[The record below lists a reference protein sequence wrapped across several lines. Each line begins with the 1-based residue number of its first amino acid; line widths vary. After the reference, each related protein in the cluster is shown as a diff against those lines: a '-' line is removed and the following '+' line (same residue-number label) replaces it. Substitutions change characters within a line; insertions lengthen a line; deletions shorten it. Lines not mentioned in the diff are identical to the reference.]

1 MCIEKRIENIAG
13 DFENTLLETNRG
25 FNYYVDWSNIDGYKD
40 YDIEIHAMDVLI
52 GKNDDEFYEM
62 FKTLIVKLPTIIE
75 VFPYL
80 FALSKAEQNKVRKNN
95 VLKIIGSEIDS
106 DDFQTYSFNS
116 KKLPLPITEE
126 NIQKYYNFFEQM
138 GLKNLYQNLIEKS
151 TQDYIVGVL
160 VGSDSNGRKNRGGTA
175 FELAC
180 EPIIR
185 TVCQKYGVEVIT
197 QKKFEILKQYGF
209 NISDDIANRKADFI
223 LLNRNTKKCMNIEVN
238 FFNGGGS
245 KPEEIID
252 SYINRQADLL
262 DNRIDFALITDGN
275 CWKGTTN
282 QLQKG
287 FRHLRYLMNF
297 NLAKAN
303 MLEEIIRKEFGEM

>member
-1 MCIEKRIENIAG
+1 MHIEKRIENIAES
-13 DFENTLLETNRG
+13 FENTLIETNRG

-52 GKNDDEFYEM
+52 GKNDDEFYET
-62 FKTLIVKLPTIIE
+62 FKTLISKLPTVIE
-75 VFPYL
+75 IFPQL
-80 FALSKAEQNKVRKNN
+80 FALSKTEQNKVRKNSE
-95 VLKIIGSEIDS
+95 LKIIGNTIDG
-106 DDFQTYSFNS
+106 DDFQIYSFNP
-116 KKLPLPITEE
+116 KKLPSPLTEE
-126 NIQKYYNFFEQM
+126 TIQKYYNFFEQM

-151 TQDYIVGVL
+151 TQDYIVGIL
-160 VGSDSNGRKNRGGTA
+160 VGSDSNGRKNRGGKA

-185 TVCQKYGVEVIT
+185 SVCQKYSVEVIT
-197 QKKFEILKQYGF
+197 QKKFEVLKKYGF
-209 NISDDIANRKADFI
+209 NVSDDIAKRKADFI
-223 LLNRNTKKCMNIEVN
+223 LLDRNTKKCMNIEVN

-252 SYINRQADLL
+252 SYINRQADLAA
-262 DNRIDFALITDGN
+262 NSIDFVLITDGN

-297 NLAKAN
+297 NLAKASI
-303 MLEEIIRKEFGEM
+303 LEEIISKKFGEN